1 LHLVAAVIDD
11 CETYGAPTQTG
22 ECDGHGTE
30 EQTGDEEDT
39 EHSRGDDDGSGRDAR
54 NRDGRGRRAQNARR
68 EIGDV
73 IILEDRQVCG
83 IVTDRDIVV
92 RGIALGH
99 DPAQTRLGEICSREL
114 TTVPPSGN
122 VAVVMRLMK
131 EKALRRLPVV
141 EDGQLVGIVSLG
153 DLAVKRDRPSVLGE
167 ISAAPANR

>member
-1 LHLVAAVIDD
+1 MDTARKSRQEMRRTQSIREVMTTDPVAMPATATVAD
-11 CETYGAPTQTG
+11 AA
-22 ECDGHGTE
+22 
-30 EQTGDEEDT
+30 
-39 EHSRGDDDGSGRDAR
+39 RRMRDA
-54 NRDGRGRRAQNARR
+54 N
-68 EIGDV
+68 IGDV